1 MREVREVMVGKG
13 DCGLRFFMYVD
24 RDIIGGYTVFLYVL
38 YSRIPK
44 LLTANDAP
52 SC

>member
-1 MREVREVMVGKG
+1 MLGKG
-13 DCGLRFFMYVD
+13 NCGLRFFMYVD

-38 YSRIPK
+38 YSRILK
-44 LLTANDAP
+44 LPAANDAP